1 MNKRSLFAPA
11 LALASIIS
19 LAACGG
25 GSGSSDATIPADA
38 DVVVLAKD
46 GNKFDAATYTAKAGE
61 VTLAYDGQS
70 SIAHTLQIL
79 DTSGKQIGEK
89 LKVSSG
95 QVLVGK
101 YELAAGTYTVICDI
115 PGHDAMKAELIVS

>member
-38 DVVVLAKD
+38 DVVVLAQD
-46 GNKFDAATYTAKAGE
+46 PNKFDAASYTATAGE
-61 VTLAYDGQS
+61 VTLAYSGKS

-79 DTSGKQIGEK
+79 DASGKQIGEK
-89 LKVSSG
+89 LKVSTG
-95 QVLVGK
+95 EVIVGK
-101 YELAAGTYTVICDI
+101 FELTAGTYTVICDI
-115 PGHDAMKAELIVS
+115 PGHDAMKAELVVS

>member
-1 MNKRSLFAPA
+1 MNKRPLFAPA
-11 LALASIIS
+11 LALASILS

-25 GSGSSDATIPADA
+25 GSGASDATIPADA

-46 GNKFDAATYTAKAGE
+46 GNLFDAASYTAAAGE

-79 DTSGKQIGEK
+79 DASGKQIGEK
-89 LKVSSG
+89 LKVSMG
-95 QVLVGK
+95 DVVVGK
-101 YELAAGTYTVICDI
+101 FELAAGTYAVVCDI
-115 PGHDAMKAELIVS
+115 PGHDSMKAELVVS